1 MADINTL
8 MSSSSAG
15 SGRSSLELSPRLSE
29 NILCCGREQA
39 DRLGG
44 DGAVPGGERGAPW
57 AGTEELVELMLR
69 IEDKS
74 LGAQRAVKFGEEVL
88 QCRAGTSGIHTAL
101 ARAY

>member
-1 MADINTL
+1 
-8 MSSSSAG
+8 
-15 SGRSSLELSPRLSE
+15 
-29 NILCCGREQA
+29 
-39 DRLGG
+39 
-44 DGAVPGGERGAPW
+44 
-57 AGTEELVELMLR
+57 MLR